1 MISGISTKLMMIKR
15 EPRQL
20 KPYYLYPLQHEASF
34 LFRINFPAPL
44 RSPAGMLKCHT
55 LPSTWML
62 QIDVIVSA
70 VYNEQLVVIQL
81 LHREEFI
88 SSRFQDFI
96 SRRKAPQEKSEFKLV
111 C

>member
-1 MISGISTKLMMIKR
+1 
-15 EPRQL
+15 
-20 KPYYLYPLQHEASF
+20 
-34 LFRINFPAPL
+34 
-44 RSPAGMLKCHT
+44 
-55 LPSTWML
+55 ML